1 MQILTPA
8 RAFLLVSAALLAI
21 YWYSGDQTNNQESRY
36 RTRAVDHG
44 DIVQTISA
52 NGTLTPLVLVNVGTQ
67 ISGTVTRLY
76 ADFNDQVEIGQVLAE
91 LDPALL
97 RAQLQQS
104 KANLLNSQTALKI
117 ARSKLQRHRI
127 LKQQAFISP
136 EALEMV
142 EQEAEAARAQVAI
155 HQAQV
160 DRDQA
165 NLGYSVIRSPI
176 SGVVIARDVDVG
188 QTVAANFQ
196 TPTLFKIAND
206 LRQMQ
211 INISVAE
218 ADIGQLHLGQVIKF
232 TVDAFQ
238 QRKFT
243 GTVKQVRL
251 NPTIQEN
258 VVTYNVVAI
267 VDNADGSLLPGMTAN
282 IHFIVLQ
289 KNGVLRTPNA
299 ALRYQPKD
307 TDIESSGKPGP
318 SGHQSRV
325 FVLADGKPKPVN
337 VTASTTDGNYT
348 EITHGDIKA
357 GDHVIISETIDKK
370 EAESK
375 FKLRFF

>member
-1 MQILTPA
+1 MHNSRTKKISFILI
-8 RAFLLVSAALLAI
+8 LIVIAAA
-21 YWYSGDQTNNQESRY
+21 YFYSDNKTDPTENKY
-36 RTRAVDHG
+36 RVRTVERG
-44 DIVQTISA
+44 NIVQTISA

-67 ISGTVTRLY
+67 ISGTVAKLY
-76 ADFNDQVEIGQVLAE
+76 VDFNDEVEAGQILAE

-104 KANLLNSQTALKI
+104 KANLLNSQAALKI
-117 ARSKLQRHRI
+117 AENKYKRQRL
-127 LKQQAFISP
+127 LKEKQFVSP
-136 EALEMV
+136 EAIEIA
-142 EQEAEAARAQVAI
+142 EQETEAARAQVAI
-155 HQAQV
+155 HKAQV
-160 DRDQA
+160 ERDQA
-165 NLGYSVIRSPI
+165 NLNYSVIRSPI

-218 ADIGQLHLGQVIKF
+218 ADIGQLHIGQVINF

-238 QRKFT
+238 QRQFT

-258 VVTYNVVAI
+258 VVTYNVVAL
-267 VDNADGSLLPGMTAN
+267 VDNADGMLLPGMTAN

-289 KNGVLRTPNA
+289 KNDVLRIPNA
-299 ALRYQPKD
+299 ALRFQPKESDD
-307 TDIESSGKPGP
+307 TGKAESPSNVPRAFLLTEGKP
-318 SGHQSRV
+318 
-325 FVLADGKPKPVN
+325 AAIPV
-337 VTASTTDGNYT
+337 TTGATDGNYT
-348 EITHGDIKA
+348 EIIDGKIQVGDK
-357 GDHVIISETIDKK
+357 VIISEIADKK

>member
-1 MQILTPA
+1 MHNSRTKKISFILI
-8 RAFLLVSAALLAI
+8 LIVIAAA
-21 YWYSGDQTNNQESRY
+21 YFYSDNKTDPSENKY
-36 RTRAVDHG
+36 RVRTVERG
-44 DIVQTISA
+44 NIVQTISA

-67 ISGTVTRLY
+67 ISGTVAKLY
-76 ADFNDQVEIGQVLAE
+76 VDFNDEVEAGQILAE

-97 RAQLQQS
+97 HAQLQQS
-104 KANLLNSQTALKI
+104 KANLLNSQAALKI
-117 ARSKLQRHRI
+117 AENKYKRQRL
-127 LKQQAFISP
+127 LKEKQFVSP
-136 EALEMV
+136 EAIEIA
-142 EQEAEAARAQVAI
+142 EQETEAARAQVAI
-155 HQAQV
+155 YKAQV
-160 DRDQA
+160 ERDQA
-165 NLGYSVIRSPI
+165 NLNYSVIRSPI

-218 ADIGQLHLGQVIKF
+218 ADIGQLHIGQVINF

-238 QRKFT
+238 QRHFT

-258 VVTYNVVAI
+258 VVTYNVVAL
-267 VDNADGSLLPGMTAN
+267 VDNADGMLLPGMTAN

-289 KNGVLRTPNA
+289 KNNVLRIPNA
-299 ALRYQPKD
+299 ALRFQPKESDD
-307 TDIESSGKPGP
+307 TGKAESPGNVPRAFLLTEGKPAAI
-318 SGHQSRV
+318 H
-325 FVLADGKPKPVN
+325 
-337 VTASTTDGNYT
+337 VTTGATDGNYT
-348 EITHGDIKA
+348 EIIDGKIQVGDK
-357 GDHVIISETIDKK
+357 VIISEIADKK